1 MVSAAAE
8 CCKPADPLEDACS
21 LPCIF
26 GNTLPMVQFLVTLEG
41 IMSPSAVERVT
52 AAVESGGG
60 RVVSVVPSSTLHVL
74 LRREEL
80 QNLHT
85 LPGLFP
91 INLAGQNWL
100 LQCLVS

>member
-1 MVSAAAE
+1 MYRKRLYA
-8 CCKPADPLEDACS
+8 L
-21 LPCIF
+21 
-26 GNTLPMVQFLVTLEG
+26 QFLVTLGG
-41 IMSPSAVERVT
+41 IMSPSTVEAVT
-52 AAVESGGG
+52 FAVESGGG
-60 RVVSVVPSSTLHVL
+60 RVVSVVPSNTLHVL

-100 LQCLVS
+100 LQCLIS